1 MTELTPFDEGYVEPV
16 AAPPPPPPAAKA
28 AKAAKVAA
36 EPKPF
41 ADAPTRAAADRPARA
56 AKAPAEPIPD
66 VVAADG
72 SLDLDAFR
80 TDFGLSGIP
89 KPAKVEQNFD
99 RDQWG
104 LFYDMP
110 AEDYYADPAPE
121 PSISNSGISVL
132 LGETAAD
139 FAWRNPRLNPEAGLE
154 EAKSNAVKRRG
165 DVVHQLA
172 LGKGKGF
179 AVGARSWKTWQ
190 SGDSKAFKAEAEE
203 AGLVPILPHALEE
216 AKAIA
221 AVVVDRIQRTLQGA
235 EYQTEVAFLYQEM
248 TPHGPIWVRGLM
260 DVWCPDL
267 GIILDPKITPRIY
280 GEKPARHM
288 IDMGWDR
295 QGALYKRA
303 IGTLFPERAGRV
315 RFADLMVRPEA
326 PFVAR
331 TVAPEKAWEATS
343 VWQLEDAFERFGK
356 CLYSGEWPGFPDD
369 VEYLPMPTYEAK
381 RREALYTGEPMR

>member
-1 MTELTPFDEGYVEPV
+1 MTELTPFDDGYVEP
-16 AAPPPPPPAAKA
+16 AAPPPPPPPTAKP
-28 AKAAKVAA
+28 AKVKA

-41 ADAPTRAAADRPARA
+41 ADAPTRAKADAKPAHEMSA
-56 AKAPAEPIPD
+56 H
-66 VVAADG
+66 DG
-72 SLDLDAFR
+72 SVDLSAFQ

-89 KPAKVEQNFD
+89 KPTKVDTLD
-99 RDQWG
+99 RAGWG
-104 LFYDMP
+104 LFPDMP
-110 AEDYYADPAPE
+110 AESYYADPAPDV
-121 PSISNSGISVL
+121 SISNSGLSVL
-132 LGETAAD
+132 LNETAAD
-139 FAWRNPRLNPEAGLE
+139 FAWRHPRLNAAGVE

-179 AVGARSWKTWQ
+179 AIGAKSWPTWQ
-190 SGDSKAFKAEAEE
+190 SGDAKAFKREAEE
-203 AGLVPILPHALEE
+203 AGLVPVLPHAFEE

-221 AVVVDRIQRTLQGA
+221 AVVVDRIQRVLQGA

-248 TPHGPIWVRGLM
+248 TRYGPIWVRGLM

-267 GIILDPKITPRIY
+267 GIILDPKITARIY

-303 IGTLFPERAGRV
+303 IGTLLPEMAGRV
-315 RFADLMVRPEA
+315 RFADLMVRPDA
-326 PFVAR
+326 PFVSR
-331 TVAPEKAWEATS
+331 LVAPEKAWEATS
-343 VWQLEDAFERFGK
+343 GWQIEDGFERFAR

-369 VEYLPMPTYEAK
+369 VEYLPLPTYEAK
-381 RREALYTGEPMR
+381 RREALYSGEPAK